1 MNFSIKTDNIKEP
14 VNQLDGVEQTILNL
28 EQILQNVREELTS
41 LSSLK
46 EVKSSIDALISRLA
60 KNKNSVFA
68 LKDALK
74 RIATLYYQA
83 EAEILGFNTAKTSY
97 SNMEKTNS
105 LGNLDDSSWLEEYGL
120 TNTEIRFLGEYYPDL
135 LNALYIASS
144 SGKPE
149 DVEDILN
156 NIRNTLDNDYVTM
169 MEQYGYSYE
178 AIRYLKDNF
187 PVMISSLYATSHW
200 STADVKKVREAIYNI
215 CHEEDICVYDPE
227 YDFDSYNIDPNNFSV
242 NYAYNEIQA
251 HTNCYAYAF
260 GITHNPITGELLPE
274 HGLQPGWLSGCEDD
288 FYDDYE
294 TVYASSDNGK
304 TLVHYITQDAEA
316 VDLNFVPYEEGMTG
330 GVRVALVINPI
341 DGGGPGTD
349 YHWYYYDDE
358 TGTWSNK
365 QGICPATDCYL
376 PDNYSLYD
384 ENIVFSENQ
393 GICYGSNGSLIVGDF
408 ERPIGDSYIEH
419 AEENGYT
426 VNVGEFYI
434 TRQDGGDFQ

>member
-1 MNFSIKTDNIKEP
+1 MYFSVKTDSIKGQ
-14 VNQLDGVEQTILNL
+14 VNQLDGVEQTILDV
-28 EQILQNVREELTS
+28 ERKLQNVRDGLTS

-46 EVKSSIDALISRLA
+46 EVKPSIDALISRLA
-60 KNKNSVFA
+60 KNKNNVFA
-68 LKDALK
+68 LRDALN
-74 RIATLYYQA
+74 RIAVLYYQA
-83 EAEILGFNTAKTSY
+83 EAEILGFGAINSSVY
-97 SNMEKTNS
+97 NDSGKTNS
-105 LGNLDDSSWLEEYGL
+105 PAGLDDSSWLEEYGL
-120 TNTEIRFLGEYYPDL
+120 TDTEIRYLQEYYPDL
-135 LNALYIASS
+135 LDDLYNASS

-149 DVEDILN
+149 DVLN

-178 AIRYLKDNF
+178 AIRYLKDNY
-187 PVMISSLYATSHW
+187 PAMLSSLYATSHW

-215 CHEEDICVYDPE
+215 CHDEDICVYDPE
-227 YDFDSYNIDPNNFSV
+227 YDFDAYNIDPDNFSV
-242 NYAYNEIQA
+242 KYAYDEIQA

-274 HGLQPGWLSGCEDD
+274 HGLQPGWLSGCEDE
-288 FYDDYE
+288 FYDDYY
-294 TVYASSDNGK
+294 TVYDSNDNGE

-341 DGGGPGTD
+341 DGGGKGVD
-349 YHWYYYDDE
+349 YHWYYYDEE

-376 PDNYSLYD
+376 PDSGYLYD
-384 ENIVFSENQ
+384 ESVGFSENQ
-393 GICYGSNGSLIVGDF
+393 GICYGDDGNLIVVDL

>member
-1 MNFSIKTDNIKEP
+1 M
-14 VNQLDGVEQTILNL
+14 
-28 EQILQNVREELTS
+28 
-41 LSSLK
+41 
-46 EVKSSIDALISRLA
+46 
-60 KNKNSVFA
+60 
-68 LKDALK
+68 
-74 RIATLYYQA
+74 
-83 EAEILGFNTAKTSY
+83 
-97 SNMEKTNS
+97 
-105 LGNLDDSSWLEEYGL
+105 
-120 TNTEIRFLGEYYPDL
+120 
-135 LNALYIASS
+135 LNALYIASN

-156 NIRNTLDNDYVTM
+156 NIRNTLDNDYVII

-215 CHEEDICVYDPE
+215 CH
-227 YDFDSYNIDPNNFSV
+227 
-242 NYAYNEIQA
+242 
-251 HTNCYAYAF
+251 
-260 GITHNPITGELLPE
+260 
-274 HGLQPGWLSGCEDD
+274 
-288 FYDDYE
+288 
-294 TVYASSDNGK
+294 
-304 TLVHYITQDAEA
+304 
-316 VDLNFVPYEEGMTG
+316 EEGMTG

-393 GICYGSNGSLIVGDF
+393 GICYGSNGSLIIGDF